1 MKMKKYILLTLL
13 TIVATLTLNCSKPLP
28 SNAFRV
34 RTRGKVHLFGIPL
47 GFSVPNPNIPINL
60 KTTTVAGTAGTT
72 GTVGEWAAGGAFV
85 PTDGGGRFDAVNAIM
100 PAPWTAKVAP
110 NQSLCTNSP
119 TITFGA
125 VNQGIYN
132 LNCKWNIT
140 ITFLVQ
146 PAVLDL
152 SDPNAVSN
160 PQSTGAQTKGISSEA
175 RFTSSENLK
184 VRYYKRISG
193 EDYEFE
199 GEVAVTSVSPD
210 GSEITFPSPNYYT
223 NHGFIHY
230 LTLVVEDGNTYDPF
244 VGYGEFDV
252 IYPFAPTPTP
262 IPCVPGTV
270 CDPEF

>member
-1 MKMKKYILLTLL
+1 MKKYLLLTLL
-13 TIVATLTLNCSKPLP
+13 TIVATLTLNCGRPLP

-34 RTRGKVHLFGIPL
+34 RTRGKIHLFGIPL

-60 KTTTVAGTAGTT
+60 KTATAAGTSGTT
-72 GTVGEWAAGGAFV
+72 GTVGEFAAGGVFV

-146 PAVLDL
+146 PAILDL
-152 SDPNAVSN
+152 SNQNAGGN
-160 PQSTGAQTKGISSEA
+160 TSTGIMGKDLNGAA
-175 RFTSSENLK
+175 RFTNSENLK
-184 VRYYKRISG
+184 VRYYKQISG

-199 GEVAVTSVSPD
+199 GEVPVTSVSPD
-210 GSEITFPSPNYYT
+210 GSEITFPSPNYFT
-223 NHGFIHY
+223 NHGFVHY
-230 LTLVVEDGNTYDPF
+230 LILVAEDGNTYDPF

-252 IYPFAPTPTP
+252 IYPLAPTPTP
-262 IPCVPGTV
+262 TPCIPESGLDCGPVN
-270 CDPEF
+270 